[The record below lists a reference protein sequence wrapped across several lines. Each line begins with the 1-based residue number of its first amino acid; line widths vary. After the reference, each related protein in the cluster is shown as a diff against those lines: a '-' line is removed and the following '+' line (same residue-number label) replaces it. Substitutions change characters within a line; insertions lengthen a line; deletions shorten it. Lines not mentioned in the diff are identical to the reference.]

1 LSREL
6 SGDGTFYAAGRP
18 EEKPKMPNAFA
29 PDEQKRDES
38 RALLSAVADGDAV
51 AVAALL
57 ASGTRADAMLS
68 RGGETPLMRAAARGD
83 VEVVRALLD
92 AGADVNAERA
102 DGFTPLILAVFFGHE
117 GVVRLLVERGADAS
131 ARTRLG
137 TTAARWA
144 AARGFAEMAVLLRK
158 AEATR
163 PRVEDSRMPAEASR
177 TPAEIARPHA
187 VAHASRTKAATL
199 PLDDVSI
206 FSRKGERRET
216 RAGVEGD
223 GAFENGDE
231 FERNGAVRRSAVSE
245 SAASSSTS
253 ASISTAAVKGDSS
266 STLNEPSAR
275 WNEKSSTP
283 AEQTSTRGAT
293 ASAAG
298 FSAVNVAVRRGV
310 QVPAHPSASGF
321 RVGSFLRSWQ
331 GSVGTGL
338 LLLAFVV
345 AVFAFLRGGTTARE
359 VAQPTTLQPALQTVT
374 QLPAPT
380 LPTPQPSP
388 VFPTPDAQSVM
399 PVPDSTYAMPNPSG
413 QQPFYVPPGAT
424 SPAPSNAPRDLV
436 VVSSEGG
443 EPASGED
450 AGRSKRKT
458 EANANNA
465 APGGAQRESR
475 DEPSAAEDSRT
486 GRSTPPTETEQ
497 RSATP
502 VRPSTQSP
510 PPSAPAPSAT
520 PARGKVIQ
528 WPPQ

>member
-1 LSREL
+1 
-6 SGDGTFYAAGRP
+6 
-18 EEKPKMPNAFA
+18 
-29 PDEQKRDES
+29 
-38 RALLSAVADGDAV
+38 
-51 AVAALL
+51 
-57 ASGTRADAMLS
+57 
-68 RGGETPLMRAAARGD
+68 
-83 VEVVRALLD
+83 
-92 AGADVNAERA
+92 
-102 DGFTPLILAVFFGHE
+102 
-117 GVVRLLVERGADAS
+117 
-131 ARTRLG
+131 
-137 TTAARWA
+137 
-144 AARGFAEMAVLLRK
+144 
-158 AEATR
+158 
-163 PRVEDSRMPAEASR
+163 MPAETAR
-177 TPAEIARPHA
+177 TPAEAARPHA
-187 VAHASRTKAATL
+187 VAHASRTNAATL
-199 PLDDVSI
+199 PLDDISI
-206 FSRKGERRET
+206 FSRKGERQET

-231 FERNGAVRRSAVSE
+231 VERNGAVRRSAVSE

-253 ASISTAAVKGDSS
+253 ANISTAAVKGDSS
-266 STLNEPSAR
+266 SALNEPSAR

-293 ASAAG
+293 VSAAG
-298 FSAVNVAVRRGV
+298 FSTVNVAARRGV

-321 RVGSFLRSWQ
+321 RLGPFLRSWQ
-331 GSVGTGL
+331 GSVGTSL

-359 VAQPTTLQPALQTVT
+359 VAQPTTLQPAPQTVT

-399 PVPDSTYAMPNPSG
+399 PAPDSTYAMPNPSG

-465 APGGAQRESR
+465 APGSAQHEAR

-510 PPSAPAPSAT
+510 PPSPPAPSAT

-528 WPPQ
+528 WPPR